1 MEEKTIEEVVVD
13 KNESTTTTQEK
24 PVEEKVQVKKKR
36 GRPSLKRQLTDDIIK
51 VDLSKPI
58 VKEEKEKEDAVQEQ
72 STDEVSCSFFS

>member
-13 KNESTTTTQEK
+13 KNESTATTQEK

-36 GRPSLKRQLTDDIIK
+36 GRPSLKRQLTDDVIK

-58 VKEEKEKEDAVQEQ
+58 VKEEEE
-72 STDEVSCSFFS
+72 